1 MLAEM
6 LRLMIDGFDEETAAL
21 TRHLGIIILPGV
33 PTVAS
38 DSSTLAKCHVLAPK
52 WSLEA
57 ASGTRVSSAAHP
69 ALCHMTKL
77 CATTVPP

>member
-6 LRLMIDGFDEETAAL
+6 LRLMIDEFDEETAAL

-57 ASGTRVSSAAHP
+57 ASGTRVSLAAHP